1 MPVVVVELLSVWAG
15 AVIMKLKSAE
25 EWGMFMEWKW
35 SDYSE
40 YTPAREIFQ
49 AVCDE
54 LGRYYAEKGKSYT
67 RSGRKIKWKG
77 KNLKFEIHFA
87 SSHSNTSG
95 RCITLEII
103 ACVWALSADGMERK
117 GILNFPIREEIAPS
131 DQECVIVKQIDGT
144 ELKRVPT
151 DPERIAVVYNNYC
164 NVWGINGK
172 MFENII
178 RYIDGVIEKMELM
191 ETRSGIER
199 ILETIPVWNVSYFWD
214 NPNNKAYY
222 QSLPSE

>member
-15 AVIMKLKSAE
+15 AVIMKLKPAE